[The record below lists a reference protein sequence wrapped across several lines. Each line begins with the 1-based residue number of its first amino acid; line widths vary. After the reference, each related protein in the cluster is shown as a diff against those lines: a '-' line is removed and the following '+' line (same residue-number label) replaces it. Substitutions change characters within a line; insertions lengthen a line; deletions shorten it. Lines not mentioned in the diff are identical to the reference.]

1 MPRKGSYGVI
11 FTLLLLCHEAWQPSA
26 ASNHFPTVHGLN
38 SKPPIDFC
46 LTAAYLGLEKFS
58 QQKRLDPWCKM

>member
-1 MPRKGSYGVI
+1 MHISDAKKRVLWSDFHAFIALPRGLAGI
-11 FTLLLLCHEAWQPSA
+11 
-26 ASNHFPTVHGLN
+26 SNHFPTVHGLN

-58 QQKRLDPWCKM
+58 QQKKIGPMV